1 MNEIHYNKLVRDRI
15 PDIIQGDNKSA
26 VIRNLS
32 GQELN
37 KSLVDKL
44 FEEGQEFLDALNI
57 EELADILEVFHG
69 LLDANNIAFQD
80 VEITRL
86 NKKEIKGGFTKGI
99 FLEYVIE

>member
-26 VIRNLS
+26 VIRSLS

-44 FEEGQEFLDALNI
+44 FEEGQEFLDAQNI

-86 NKKEIKGGFTKGI
+86 NKKEIKGGFTKGL
-99 FLEYVIE
+99 FLEYVVG